1 MSNEFY
7 KTNNIELLKGD
18 CIKILDNIEKD
29 SVDMIFADPP
39 YFLSSGGITCK
50 SGKIAKV
57 DKGDW
62 DKTVDFKEKYEFN
75 KSWIS
80 KCKEVLTDNGTIW
93 ISGTVHNIYVI
104 GFVLE
109 ELGFKII
116 NNITWQK
123 TNPPPNMSCRYFTHS
138 TETILWAKKNI
149 KKAKHTYNYDL
160 MKEFNDNK
168 QMKDV
173 WSSSTTSQKEK
184 KFGKHPT
191 QKPEW
196 LLERIILA
204 STNEGDKVLDP
215 FNGSGTTGVMCKKVG
230 RKYIGIDINEEYLNI
245 SKQRIENI
253 NIQEYTK
260 EIVKEDIQVEHNID
274 NNQISFEDMYI
285 YNINEEINYREEDT
299 VNMSIVKNKPFL
311 KWAGGKTQLLSVLEE
326 NLPEKVK
333 IEKRLNTYIEPFVG
347 AGAFF
352 IYLASNYEFDRIIIN
367 DLNYKLINVYKV
379 IKSNCEELIDKLSK
393 MREEYLQYDEEQ
405 QKEMYL
411 KVRDEFNNWESVDK
425 VKQAANFIFINKTCF
440 NGLYRENQKGG
451 YNVPW
456 GQQKNPSMYDEEQ
469 LRSMSKLL
477 NQKENGKD
485 KIVILN
491 GDYRKVEDYIDDNTL
506 VYIDPPYRPVT
517 KGGFNSYN
525 KSGFNDDAQR
535 ELSEFYRDINSRGA
549 KVMLSNSDPKN
560 LDDND
565 EFFDNLYEGF
575 NIQRVSASRM
585 INSNGKGRGNIT
597 EILVKNY

>member
-1 MSNEFY
+1 
-7 KTNNIELLKGD
+7 
-18 CIKILDNIEKD
+18 
-29 SVDMIFADPP
+29 MIFADPP

-138 TETILWAKKNI
+138 KETILWAKKNI
-149 KKAKHTYNYDL
+149 KKSKHTYNYEL
-160 MKEFNDNK
+160 MKKFNDNK

-173 WSSSTTSQKEK
+173 WSSSTTPKKEK
-184 KFGKHPT
+184 EFGKHPT

-196 LLERIILA
+196 LLERILLA
-204 STNEGDKVLDP
+204 STNEGDTVLDP
-215 FNGSGTTGVMCKKVG
+215 FNGSGTTGVMCKKLG
-230 RKYIGIDINEEYLNI
+230 RKYIGIDISAEYLNI
-245 SKQRIENI
+245 SKQRIENANLEKQI
-253 NIQEYTK
+253 EEVQ
-260 EIVKEDIQVEHNID
+260 KEDIQVQQSLD
-274 NNQISFEDMYI
+274 NNQISFEDMYT
-285 YNINEEINYREEDT
+285 YNINEEINYREEET
-299 VNMSIVKNKPFL
+299 VNMSTVKNKPFL

-326 NLPEKVK
+326 NLPEN
-333 IEKRLNTYIEPFVG
+333 IKRSKTFETYVEPFVG

-469 LRSMSKLL
+469 IRSMSKLL
-477 NQKENGKD
+477 NKKENGRE

-491 GDYRKVEDYIDDNTL
+491 GDYRKVQDYIDDKAL

-535 ELSEFYRDINSRGA
+535 ELSEFYRDINSKGA

-597 EILVKNY
+597 EILVRNYK

>member
-7 KTNNIELLKGD
+7 KTNNVKLLKGD

-149 KKAKHTYNYDL
+149 KKSKHTYNYEL
-160 MKEFNDNK
+160 MKKFNDNK

-173 WSSSTTSQKEK
+173 WSSSTTPKKEK
-184 KFGKHPT
+184 EFGKHPT

-196 LLERIILA
+196 LLERILLA
-204 STNEGDKVLDP
+204 STNEGDTVLDP
-215 FNGSGTTGVMCKKVG
+215 FNGSGTTGVMCKKLG
-230 RKYIGIDINEEYLNI
+230 RKYIGIDISAEYLNI
-245 SKQRIENI
+245 SKQRIENANLEKQI
-253 NIQEYTK
+253 EEVQKEY
-260 EIVKEDIQVEHNID
+260 IQVQQSLD
-274 NNQISFEDMYI
+274 NNQISFEDMYT
-285 YNINEEINYREEDT
+285 YNINEEINYREEET
-299 VNMSIVKNKPFL
+299 VNMSTVKNKPFL

-326 NLPEKVK
+326 NLPEN
-333 IEKRLNTYIEPFVG
+333 IKRSKTFETYVEPFVG

-469 LRSMSKLL
+469 IRSMSKLL
-477 NQKENGKD
+477 NKKENGRE

-491 GDYRKVEDYIDDNTL
+491 GDYRKVQDYIDDKAL

-535 ELSEFYRDINSRGA
+535 ELSEFYRDINSKGA

-585 INSNGKGRGNIT
+585 IN
-597 EILVKNY
+597 Y

>member
-1 MSNEFY
+1 M
-7 KTNNIELLKGD
+7 
-18 CIKILDNIEKD
+18 
-29 SVDMIFADPP
+29 
-39 YFLSSGGITCK
+39 
-50 SGKIAKV
+50 
-57 DKGDW
+57 
-62 DKTVDFKEKYEFN
+62 
-75 KSWIS
+75 
-80 KCKEVLTDNGTIW
+80 
-93 ISGTVHNIYVI
+93 
-104 GFVLE
+104 
-109 ELGFKII
+109 
-116 NNITWQK
+116 
-123 TNPPPNMSCRYFTHS
+123 
-138 TETILWAKKNI
+138 
-149 KKAKHTYNYDL
+149 
-160 MKEFNDNK
+160 
-168 QMKDV
+168 
-173 WSSSTTSQKEK
+173 
-184 KFGKHPT
+184 
-191 QKPEW
+191 
-196 LLERIILA
+196 
-204 STNEGDKVLDP
+204 
-215 FNGSGTTGVMCKKVG
+215 
-230 RKYIGIDINEEYLNI
+230 
-245 SKQRIENI
+245 
-253 NIQEYTK
+253 YT
-260 EIVKEDIQVEHNID
+260 
-274 NNQISFEDMYI
+274 
-285 YNINEEINYREEDT
+285 YNINEKINYREEET
-299 VNMSIVKNKPFL
+299 VNMSTVKNKPFL

-326 NLPEKVK
+326 NLPEN
-333 IEKRLNTYIEPFVG
+333 IKRSKTFETYVEPFVG

-477 NQKENGKD
+477 NKKENGRE

-491 GDYRKVEDYIDDNTL
+491 GDYRKVQDYIDDKAL

-535 ELSEFYRDINSRGA
+535 ELSEFYRDINSKGA

-597 EILVKNY
+597 EILVRNYK